1 MMNSSWDS
9 ESESGFGEV
18 GVLGEKMLSSML
30 ASLTSGNS
38 SSLSSLYLMSLGVI
52 TIAGVS

>member
-30 ASLTSGNS
+30 ASFTSGNS

>member
-30 ASLTSGNS
+30 ASCTSGNS